1 MRGEGSPVSWVG
13 DKWLA
18 LPPQPHTAARLSSA
32 PGNALGFLGTMPE
45 CMREARGDTF
55 LPEEVVLPA
64 AFPVCQW
71 GRKPP

>member
-1 MRGEGSPVSWVG
+1 MRGEGLPVSWVG

-18 LPPQPHTAARLSSA
+18 LPLQPHTAAQLSSA

-64 AFPVCQW
+64 AFPGCQ
-71 GRKPP
+71 